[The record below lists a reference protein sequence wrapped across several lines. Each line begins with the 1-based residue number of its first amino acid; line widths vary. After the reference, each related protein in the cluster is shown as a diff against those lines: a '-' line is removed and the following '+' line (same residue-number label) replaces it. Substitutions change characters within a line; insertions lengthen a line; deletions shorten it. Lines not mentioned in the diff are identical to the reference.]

1 MNLKKIC
8 DTGRQIACLPKEAID
23 LDSRMQKEKNHVHGV
38 NENLDKGQESGVKD
52 TPLVYDVPVDH
63 GWAWV
68 ILFSHI

>member
-1 MNLKKIC
+1 
-8 DTGRQIACLPKEAID
+8 
-23 LDSRMQKEKNHVHGV
+23 MQKEKNHVHGV
-38 NENLDKGQESGVKD
+38 NENLDKGQESGDKD